1 MLDEFKRERVARGV
15 LNKCLELWTASSSG
29 QNKSDFG
36 VEELRNQLITFDAR
50 NGNNLDKDVT
60 NKPPLQYVLGKTD
73 ETSLPAHDKA
83 LSFARKKPYVV
94 VQNVPEQ
101 DLQSEYGLGS
111 AGRDELLCKEI
122 ELSYEEQK
130 VLIRKLKKQVIHQQR
145 IIEKLRGVDKVEG
158 TLGKVDPESVPSV
171 SVYSP

>member
-1 MLDEFKRERVARGV
+1 M
-15 LNKCLELWTASSSG
+15 
-29 QNKSDFG
+29 
-36 VEELRNQLITFDAR
+36 
-50 NGNNLDKDVT
+50 
-60 NKPPLQYVLGKTD
+60 
-73 ETSLPAHDKA
+73 
-83 LSFARKKPYVV
+83 
-94 VQNVPEQ
+94 
-101 DLQSEYGLGS
+101 GS